1 MKKAKISMV
10 MTMFVFTILFTLLS
24 ANSVLAKT
32 KTPAKLS
39 AKDFIY
45 TENDKK
51 VDFLK
56 TSKKHDWA
64 YQFFWWVSDPAYAAD
79 RSVEKTSRNVEVGK
93 STASFIKKKY
103 GEAKKVKVSSKDKFY
118 KIIDNEKVTVDTST
132 WDSYMEY
139 TYKKDKDSYR
149 LRFYLDKK
157 NKVMAFACLKNL
169 QSMYSYPNKKCEAA
183 VTFLA
188 STGDQAETKA
198 INGKNVYI
206 LPDEAKILYKESSLP
221 EEKETVVTWVQ
232 QWGKD
237 GVLISEKSFIV
248 LEPGEYDAK
257 KLIEDT
263 YGIDTEK
270 QDDYLYFTM
279 QVCSANED
287 VSSKYGPKYYYF
299 RFE

>member
-10 MTMFVFTILFTLLS
+10 MTMFVFTILFTLLP

-39 AKDFIY
+39 AKDFVY
-45 TENDKK
+45 NRNGKK
-51 VDFLK
+51 VNFIK
-56 TSKKHDWA
+56 TSKDLDWA
-64 YQFFWWVSDPAYAAD
+64 YHSRCWTSDPNYIGD
-79 RSVEKTSRNVEVGK
+79 GSNETTRRNVDAGESG
-93 STASFIKKKY
+93 ASFIKKKY
-103 GEAKKVKVSSKDKFY
+103 GETKKVKAGNNDRFY
-118 KIIDNEKVTVDTST
+118 KIINNEHLTTDTSA
-132 WDSYMEY
+132 WDSYLEY
-139 TYKKDKDSYR
+139 SYKKGKDSYK
-149 LRFYLDKK
+149 LRFYLDRKD
-157 NKVMAFACLKNL
+157 KVMAFVYLKNIQL
-169 QSMYSYPNKKCEAA
+169 MYNYPNKKCKAGI
-183 VTFLA
+183 TFLTSA
-188 STGDQAETKA
+188 GDKTETQT
-198 INGKNVYI
+198 ITGKNVYI